1 MISRWSRLS
10 RAVALLLVVLG
21 ISPFTAPFSTC
32 RLTGVGHQPDRLPFE
47 RLIHKNPLSNLD
59 VTSNVAVALAAGV
72 TVWPPAL
79 NTIGIAIIPE
89 LQPGERR
96 QVLRAVL
103 RV

>member
-1 MISRWSRLS
+1 MTSCWSRISRAAALS
-10 RAVALLLVVLG
+10 LVVLG
-21 ISPFTAPFSTC
+21 VSPFTAPFSTC
-32 RLTGVGHQPDRLPFE
+32 SLTGLDHQPDQLPFE

-59 VTSNVAVALAAGV
+59 VTSNMAVALAAGA

-79 NTIGIAIIPE
+79 NTIGVATVPE
-89 LQPGERR
+89 LEPGERR

>member
-1 MISRWSRLS
+1 MTSCWSRIS
-10 RAVALLLVVLG
+10 RAVALSLALLGV
-21 ISPFTAPFSTC
+21 SPFTAPFSTC
-32 RLTGVGHQPDRLPFE
+32 SLTGLDDQPDQLPLE

-59 VTSNVAVALAAGV
+59 LTSNIAVALAAGA

-79 NTIGIAIIPE
+79 NGLGVSTVPQ
-89 LQPGERR
+89 LQPVGRR